1 MIISIFKSQKKFLF
15 STQMCVVVEGG
26 GGGGGGG
33 VWDLT
38 PSLLCI
44 FWNQFLS
51 KCKWEIENNK
61 SLILLCYLSS
71 FI

>member
-1 MIISIFKSQKKFLF
+1 
-15 STQMCVVVEGG
+15 MCVVVEGREEG

-44 FWNQFLS
+44 FFGINFFLNANG
-51 KCKWEIENNK
+51 K
-61 SLILLCYLSS
+61 
-71 FI
+71 